1 MPCAVRY
8 EWVEQHSEEDCGAAC
23 LVAVARHHGRRL
35 ALSRVR
41 ELVGTGAQ
49 GTTLLGLR
57 RGADAIGFHARAVRA
72 DAALLERLDVLPV
85 PAICHWQGDHWVVLH
100 GQQGRKLVI
109 ADPAVGIRKLSRE
122 EFRDGWGNG
131 VLLLLEPDLNR
142 LLQQPEEKRLPFL
155 RFLRLTWP
163 YRSLLLQALSINV
176 VIGLLAL
183 AMPLLMQ
190 LLTDDVL
197 VRRDSQLL
205 TSLGL
210 AMLLLFVFRS
220 VISLIQGHMVGHFAQ
235 RLQLGMVLEYGHRLL
250 RLPMTY
256 FDSHRS
262 GEVVSRI
269 GDISRINALISDLV
283 LGLPS
288 QLFIASISLV
298 VMLIY
303 SPPLTALSLLA
314 FGILIGSGL
323 LFLPAQYEKSRRLI
337 VESAENQG
345 FLVEIFRGAQ
355 VLKTTEASP
364 QAWDEYQRNFGS
376 VAHLRWNVLQ
386 LALFSGTTTGLLS
399 RVTTLALLWY
409 GSSFVIAGQLS
420 IGQLL
425 AFSGMSGNVLS
436 FLESLVDFTDD
447 YLTANVVI
455 RRLSEVLE
463 GSLEDPLALEKP
475 WVALPH
481 SCEIHCRNLTFHHAG
496 RLDLLSHFN
505 LTFPA
510 GCCTALIGESGCGKS
525 TLVKLLAGLY
535 PPQSGSIHYG
545 PYGRHDISLD
555 CLRRQVVLV
564 PQEAQFFNRTIFE
577 NFRFAYPDVTFD
589 QVVAAC
595 ERALADE
602 FIRELPDGYQTV
614 LGEFGTN
621 LSGGQRQRLAIA
633 RALVSCPPVLIL
645 DESTAAFDPVLER
658 RLIDNLLQQR
668 RGLTTVM
675 ISHRPSVINRCDWVV
690 YLERGKVVSQGRPQ
704 DLRNS
709 ESLAS
714 YLLSA

>member
-1 MPCAVRY
+1 MGY
-8 EWVEQHSEEDCGAAC
+8 DWVEQHTEEDCGAAC
-23 LVAVARHHGRRL
+23 LATVARHHGRRL
-35 ALSRVR
+35 AVSRIR
-41 ELVGTGAQ
+41 ELVGTGAR

-57 RGADAIGFHARAVRA
+57 RGAEAIGFHARAVRA
-72 DAALLERLDVLPV
+72 DGALLSRVEGIPL
-85 PAICHWQGDHWVVLH
+85 PAICHWQGNHWVVLY
-100 GQQGRKLVI
+100 GRQGRKLVI
-109 ADPAVGIRKLSRE
+109 ADPAVGIRRLAME
-122 EFRDGWGNG
+122 EFQQRWGNG
-131 VLLLLEPDLNR
+131 ALLLLEPDLNR
-142 LLQQPEEKRLPFL
+142 LLEQPEEKRAPFL

-163 YRSLLLQALSINV
+163 YRFLLLQALAINV

-183 AMPLLMQ
+183 ALPLLMQ

-197 VRRDSQLL
+197 VRRDQQLL

-210 AMLLLFVFRS
+210 AMLLLFSFRS

-269 GDISRINALISDLV
+269 SDISRINSLISDLV

-288 QLFIASISLV
+288 ELFIAAISLV
-298 VMLIY
+298 VMLTY
-303 SPPLTALSLLA
+303 SPPLTAVSLLA
-314 FGILIGSGL
+314 FGLLIGSGL
-323 LFLPAQYEKSRRLI
+323 IFLPAQYDRNRRLI

-345 FLVEIFRGAQ
+345 FLVEVFRGAQ
-355 VLKTTEASP
+355 VLKTTEAAA

-376 VAHLRWNVLQ
+376 VAHLRWKALQ
-386 LALFSGTTTGLLS
+386 LGLFSGTTTGWLS
-399 RVTTLALLWY
+399 RVTTLVLLWY
-409 GSSFVIAGQLS
+409 GSSFVIGGQLS

-425 AFSGMSGNVLS
+425 AFSGLSGNVLG
-436 FLESLVDFTDD
+436 FLQSLVNFADD

-463 GSLEDPLALEKP
+463 GTLEDPKAMAKP
-475 WVALPH
+475 WASLPQPCAIQC
-481 SCEIHCRNLTFHHAG
+481 SNLSFHHPG
-496 RLDLLSHFN
+496 RVELLRDFT
-505 LTFPA
+505 LTLPP

-535 PPQSGSIHYG
+535 PPQSGMIRYG
-545 PYGRHDISLD
+545 PYGLQDISLE

-577 NFRFAYPDVTFD
+577 NFRFAYPELSLD
-589 QVVAAC
+589 QVVTAC
-595 ERALADE
+595 ELALADE

-614 LGEFGTN
+614 LGEFGAN

-633 RALVSCPPVLIL
+633 RALVASPPVLIL
-645 DESTAAFDPVLER
+645 DESTAALDPVLER
-658 RLIDNLLQQR
+658 RLMDNLLRQR
-668 RGLTTVM
+668 KGMTTVV
-675 ISHRPSVINRCDWVV
+675 ISHRPSVILRCDWLVW
-690 YLERGKVVSQGRPQ
+690 LERGGVAAQGRPQ
-704 DLRNS
+704 DLRSNDR
-709 ESLAS
+709 LAP
-714 YLLSA
+714 YLLPA

>member
-1 MPCAVRY
+1 MRY
-8 EWVEQHSEEDCGAAC
+8 EWVEQHAEEDCGAAC
-23 LVAVARHHGRRL
+23 LATVARHHGRRL

-41 ELVGTGAQ
+41 ELVGTGTR

-57 RGADAIGFHARAVRA
+57 RGADAVGFHARAVRA
-72 DAALLERLDVLPV
+72 DAALLDRLDGLPL
-85 PAICHWQGDHWVVLH
+85 PAICHWQGNHWVVLY
-100 GQQGRKLVI
+100 GRQGRKLVI
-109 ADPAVGIRKLSRE
+109 ADPAVGIRRLSPE
-122 EFRDGWGNG
+122 EFREGWGNG

-142 LLQQPEEKRLPFL
+142 LQQQPQEERLPFL
-155 RFLRLTWP
+155 RFLRLAWP
-163 YRSLLLQALSINV
+163 YRGLLLQALAINV

-197 VRRDSQLL
+197 VRWDNQLL

-210 AMLLLFVFRS
+210 AMLFLFVFRS

-288 QLFIASISLV
+288 DFFIASISLV
-298 VMLIY
+298 VMLLY
-303 SPPLTALSLLA
+303 SPPLTVVSLLA
-314 FGILIGSGL
+314 FGVLIASGL

-376 VAHLRWNVLQ
+376 VAHLRWDALQ
-386 LALFSGTTTGLLS
+386 LSLFSGTTTGLLS

-409 GSSFVIAGQLS
+409 GSSFVISGQLS

-425 AFSGMSGNVLS
+425 AFSGMSGNVLG
-436 FLESLVDFTDD
+436 FLEALVDFTDD

-463 GSLEDPLALEKP
+463 GSLEDPKAMDKP
-475 WVALPH
+475 WVALPQA
-481 SCEIHCRNLTFHHAG
+481 CEIDCRNLSFHHAG
-496 RLDLLSHFN
+496 RLDLLSNLN
-505 LTFPA
+505 LTLP
-510 GCCTALIGESGCGKS
+510 GGRCTALIGESGCGKS
-525 TLVKLLAGLY
+525 TLVKPADGHSAPNRQAG
-535 PPQSGSIHYG
+535 
-545 PYGRHDISLD
+545 
-555 CLRRQVVLV
+555 
-564 PQEAQFFNRTIFE
+564 
-577 NFRFAYPDVTFD
+577 
-589 QVVAAC
+589 
-595 ERALADE
+595 
-602 FIRELPDGYQTV
+602 
-614 LGEFGTN
+614 
-621 LSGGQRQRLAIA
+621 
-633 RALVSCPPVLIL
+633 
-645 DESTAAFDPVLER
+645 
-658 RLIDNLLQQR
+658 
-668 RGLTTVM
+668 
-675 ISHRPSVINRCDWVV
+675 
-690 YLERGKVVSQGRPQ
+690 
-704 DLRNS
+704 
-709 ESLAS
+709 
-714 YLLSA
+714 

>member
-1 MPCAVRY
+1 VRY
-8 EWVEQHSEEDCGAAC
+8 EWVEQHAEEDCGAAC
-23 LVAVARHHGRRL
+23 LATVARHHGRRL

-41 ELVGTGAQ
+41 ELVGTGTR

-57 RGADAIGFHARAVRA
+57 RGADAVGFHARAVRA
-72 DAALLERLDVLPV
+72 DGALLDRLEALPL
-85 PAICHWQGDHWVVLH
+85 PAICHWQGNHWVVLY
-100 GQQGRKLVI
+100 GRQGRKLVI
-109 ADPAVGIRKLSRE
+109 ADPAVGIRRLSPE
-122 EFRDGWGNG
+122 EFREGWGNG

-142 LLQQPEEKRLPFL
+142 LLQQPQEERLPFL
-155 RFLRLTWP
+155 RFLRLAWP
-163 YRSLLLQALSINV
+163 YRGLLLQALAINV

-197 VRRDSQLL
+197 VRRDNQLL

-210 AMLLLFVFRS
+210 AMLFLFVFRS
-220 VISLIQGHMVGHFAQ
+220 VISLIQGHIVGHFAQ

-288 QLFIASISLV
+288 DFFIASISLV

-303 SPPLTALSLLA
+303 SPPLTAVSLLA
-314 FGILIGSGL
+314 FGVLIAAGL

-376 VAHLRWNVLQ
+376 VAHLRWDALQ
-386 LALFSGTTTGLLS
+386 LSLFSGTTTGLLS

-409 GSSFVIAGQLS
+409 GSSFVISGQLS

-425 AFSGMSGNVLS
+425 AFSGMSGNVLG
-436 FLESLVDFTDD
+436 FLEALVDFTDD

-463 GSLEDPLALEKP
+463 GSLEDPKGMEKP
-475 WVALPH
+475 WVALPQA
-481 SCEIHCRNLTFHHAG
+481 CEIDCRNLSFHHAG
-496 RLDLLSHFN
+496 RLDLLSNLN
-505 LTFPA
+505 LTLP
-510 GCCTALIGESGCGKS
+510 GGRCTALIGESGCGKS

-545 PYGRHDISLD
+545 PYGRHDISLE

-577 NFRFAYPDVTFD
+577 NFRFAYPDVSFD
-589 QVVAAC
+589 QVVEAC
-595 ERALADE
+595 DQALADE
-602 FIRELPDGYQTV
+602 FIRDLPDGYQTV
-614 LGEFGTN
+614 LGEFGAN

-633 RALVSCPPVLIL
+633 RALVSSPSVLIL
-645 DESTAAFDPVLER
+645 DESTAALDPVLER
-658 RLIDNLLQQR
+658 RLMDNLLAAR

-675 ISHRPSVINRCDWVV
+675 ISHRPSVIHRCDWLV
-690 YLERGKVVSQGRPQ
+690 YLERGHVVSQGRPQ
-704 DLRNS
+704 DLGS
-709 ESLAS
+709 SAPLAA
-714 YLLSA
+714 YLLPA

>member
-1 MPCAVRY
+1 MARY
-8 EWVEQHSEEDCGAAC
+8 EWVEQHAEEDCGAAC
-23 LVAVARHHGRRL
+23 LVTVARHHGRRP

-41 ELVGTGAQ
+41 ELVGTGTK

-57 RGADAIGFHARAVRA
+57 RGADALGFHVRAVRA
-72 DAALLERLDVLPV
+72 DPALLEQLGALPL
-85 PAICHWQGDHWVVLH
+85 PAICHWKGNHWVVLY
-100 GQQGRKLVI
+100 GRRGARVVI
-109 ADPAVGIRKLSRE
+109 ADPAVGIRTLAWS
-122 EFRDGWGNG
+122 EFREGWGNG
-131 VLLLLEPDLNR
+131 VMLLLEPDLNR
-142 LLQQPEEKRLPFL
+142 LLQQPEEKRGPFL

-163 YRSLLLQALSINV
+163 YRTLLLQALSINI

-210 AMLLLFVFRS
+210 AMLFLFVFRS
-220 VISLIQGHMVGHFAQ
+220 AISLIQGHMVGHFAQ
-235 RLQLGMVLEYGHRLL
+235 RLQLGMVLEYGHQLL
-250 RLPMTY
+250 RMPMTY

-269 GDISRINALISDLV
+269 GDISRINALISQLV

-298 VMLIY
+298 VMVMY
-303 SPPLTALSLLA
+303 SFPLAIVSLLA
-314 FGILIGSGL
+314 FGLLVASGL
-323 LFLPAQYEKSRRLI
+323 AFLPAQYEKNRRLI

-355 VLKTTEASP
+355 VLKTTEALP
-364 QAWDEYQRNFGS
+364 QVWDEYQRNFGS
-376 VAHLRWNVLQ
+376 VAHLRWNTLQ

-399 RVTTLALLWY
+399 RLTTLGLLWY
-409 GSSFVIAGQLS
+409 GSSFVISGQLS

-436 FLESLVDFTDD
+436 FLESLVDFADD
-447 YLTANVVI
+447 FLSAKVVI

-463 GSLEDPLALEKP
+463 GSLEDPKAMQKP
-475 WVALPH
+475 WVALSP
-481 SCEIHCRNLTFHHAG
+481 SSEIRCRNLSFHHTG
-496 RLDLLSHFN
+496 RLDLLHQFN

-535 PPQSGSIHYG
+535 APQSGTIHYG
-545 PYGRHDISLD
+545 PYGLQDISLE
-555 CLRRQVVLV
+555 CLRRQVILV
-564 PQEAQFFNRTIFE
+564 PQEAQFFNRTIFD
-577 NFRFAYPDVTFD
+577 NFRFAYPDLSFD
-589 QVVAAC
+589 QVVRAC
-595 ERALADE
+595 QTTLADE
-602 FIRELPDGYQTV
+602 FIRDLPDGYQTI
-614 LGEFGTN
+614 LGEFGAN

-633 RALVSCPPVLIL
+633 RALVSHPPVLIL
-645 DESTAAFDPVLER
+645 DESTAALDPVLES
-658 RLIDNLLQQR
+658 RLMDKLLEER
-668 RGLTTVM
+668 RGLTTLM
-675 ISHRPSVINRCDWVV
+675 ISHRPSVIRRCDWVV
-690 YLERGKVVSQGRPQ
+690 YLERGAVACQGSPH
-704 DLRNS
+704 DLR
-709 ESLAS
+709 ETPSLAA
-714 YLLSA
+714 YLLPA